1 MISSLLFYTLLGL
14 GLFYLHELLLFPQ
27 VFIRPLAILLFY
39 VSLKDSL
46 PLAFALAVLLG
57 LLQDSYALPP
67 FGVHLLSS
75 LILVGI
81 ARLARRTFLVKNSV
95 FLIPA
100 MLLALVFQELG
111 VRLIFTILG
120 SWEAFLVDLSWTRG
134 VELIVTALLTP
145 VFFSLFRSLEYH
157 LGRVGRR
164 PRAPTTW

>member
-1 MISSLLFYTLLGL
+1 MISSLFFYTLLGL

-46 PLAFALAVLLG
+46 PVAFSLAVVLG

-75 LILVGI
+75 LILVGM

-100 MLLALVFQELG
+100 MLLALIFQELG

-120 SWEAFLVDLSWTRG
+120 SWEAFFVDLSWTRG
-134 VELIVTALLTP
+134 MELIVTALLTP
-145 VFFSLFRSLEYH
+145 VFFSLIRSLEYH
-157 LGRVGRR
+157 LGRLGRR
-164 PRAPTTW
+164 RRAPATW

>member
-1 MISSLLFYTLLGL
+1 MISSLLFYTLVGV
-14 GLFYLHELLLFPQ
+14 GLFYLHQLLLFPQ

-39 VSLKDSL
+39 VSLKDTL
-46 PLAFALAVLLG
+46 PLAFALAVILG

-75 LILVGI
+75 LILVGM
-81 ARLARRTFLVKNSV
+81 ARVARRTFLVKNSV

-100 MLLALVFQELG
+100 MLVALVFQELG

-134 VELIVTALLTP
+134 LELLVTALLTP

-157 LGRVGRR
+157 LGRLGPRR
-164 PRAPTTW
+164 RARATW